1 MGHARAIINV
11 PEEQTQLLILKKIL
25 ERKSSVRE
33 VEDMVRNLGKQKT
46 PAKTNTGLPARYE
59 KAKFSLHDKLLSNVE
74 LKLNRKGAGTII
86 IEFKSAEDFD
96 RIISKLD
103 S

>member
-11 PEEQTQLLILKKIL
+11 PEEKDQLLILKKIL

-33 VEDMVRNLGKQKT
+33 VEDMVRNLGKPKAT
-46 PAKTNTGLPARYE
+46 ASAKPSLPAKYE
-59 KAKFSLHDKLLSNVE
+59 KAKLLLHDRLLSKIE
-74 LKLNRKGAGTII
+74 LKLNKKGAGTIS